1 MLPAES
7 TLSWVSRN
15 EALDSELRFRRLFE
29 AAQDGILI
37 VDAQSGAIIDA
48 NPFFAKLLGIPLVDV
63 VGNPFWDVC
72 TFSDPE
78 VCRSIYRQVLAKN
91 QVHYDDLL
99 LNTTEGFGVH
109 VEVSAN
115 LYLVR
120 GNQVVQCHIRDIRQ
134 RKNAEQLEQR
144 IRQAQKMEA
153 VGQLAG
159 GVAHDFNNLLGVILG
174 YCEMLETRT
183 DVPDDALK
191 MIGEIHNAGNTAKN
205 LTQRLLVFSR
215 RQIAQPEPVNLNETV
230 TRMEKMLARLIGE
243 DIELVSIL
251 GDTLGEINVDPSQIE
266 QVLMNLAINSR
277 DAMPQGGK
285 IAIETAN
292 TTVDPDMARQY
303 PTLKPGNYVRL
314 SFSDTGVGMD
324 QETQSHIFEPFFS
337 TKGPGQGTGLGL
349 STVFA
354 IVSKAG
360 GVVSVYSELG
370 HGTTFK
376 MFFPRHDQMTLPL
389 EQCEPK
395 AVSGGTETILVVDD
409 AAPLRKLTRKLLEE
423 SGYRVLDSGDPAEA
437 LRIAE
442 EHPGPLPLV
451 ITDVVMPG
459 MNGFALG
466 ARITARR
473 AESKILLVSGYN
485 DESITRLQNPGE
497 RCAFLEKPFTRAE
510 LLSKVRELLGE
521 DSNAHASPDVG
532 L

>member
-1 MLPAES
+1 M
-7 TLSWVSRN
+7 
-15 EALDSELRFRRLFE
+15 
-29 AAQDGILI
+29 
-37 VDAQSGAIIDA
+37 VDAQSGTIIDA
-48 NPFFAKLLGIPLVDV
+48 NPFAAKLMAIPRDELV
-63 VGNPFWDVC
+63 GKLFWDVC
-72 TFSDPE
+72 YFSDPE
-78 VCRSIYRQVLAKN
+78 ACLSIYRQVLARN
-91 QVHYDDLL
+91 QIHHEDLL
-99 LNTTEGFGVH
+99 LNTREGLHIH

-174 YCEMLETRT
+174 YCEMLESRT
-183 DVPDDALK
+183 DLPDDVLR
-191 MIGEIHNAGNTAKN
+191 MVGEVHNAGNTAKN

-215 RQIAQPEPVNLNETV
+215 KQIAQPEPLRLNEIV
-230 TRMEKMLARLIGE
+230 TRMEGMLSRLIGE
-243 DIELVSIL
+243 DVELVSIL
-251 GDTLGEINVDPSQIE
+251 GDDLGAINADPSQIE

-277 DAMPQGGK
+277 DAMPSGGK

-292 TTVDPDMARQY
+292 TTVDAAMARQY
-303 PTLKPGNYVRL
+303 PSLKPGNYVRL
-314 SFSDTGVGMD
+314 SFSDTGIGMD
-324 QETQSHIFEPFFS
+324 AETQSHIFEPFFS

-354 IVSKAG
+354 IITKAG
-360 GVVSVYSELG
+360 GVISVYSEPG

-376 MFFPRHDQMTLPL
+376 MFFPRHDQLTLPL
-389 EQCEPK
+389 EDYPAK
-395 AVSGGTETILVVDD
+395 ATSGGSETILVVDD
-409 AAPLRKLTRKLLEE
+409 AGPLRKLTRKLLEE
-423 SGYRVLDSGDPAEA
+423 GGYRVLDSGDPIEA

-466 ARITARR
+466 SRITARR
-473 AESKILLVSGYN
+473 AESKVLLVSGYN

-510 LLSKVRELLGE
+510 LLNKVRELLGE
-521 DSNAHASPDVG
+521 TATMGSSPDVS